1 MSTQSRE
8 YDLNEFFAHEIQ
20 SVPPSISDFGNLYLP
35 TNKAGILQCLKQPS
49 QAVPPTQPT
58 TPNFWMARSFFTA
71 CRCPLLVSIPSISWY
86 ADDIFLPYPHKQF
99 GNAKRLDI
107 VWDTYISDSLKEST
121 GEKRVEG
128 IRRKVSGNTKL
139 PRNWFDF
146 LRDSIN
152 KKKLFEFLTA
162 KVVKYNWPL
171 GKNVYITSGAAVALS
186 GLGSPMEDCNHEEA
200 DTRMM
205 VHILYPFITKR
216 GKEYLSLFVLWTQM
230 WVSSLLAYSMT
241 S

>member
-1 MSTQSRE
+1 M
-8 YDLNEFFAHEIQ
+8 
-20 SVPPSISDFGNLYLP
+20 
-35 TNKAGILQCLKQPS
+35 
-49 QAVPPTQPT
+49 
-58 TPNFWMARSFFTA
+58 
-71 CRCPLLVSIPSISWY
+71 
-86 ADDIFLPYPHKQF
+86 

-121 GEKRVEG
+121 GKKRVEG

-139 PRNWFDF
+139 PRNWVDF

-152 KKKLFEFLTA
+152 KKELFEFLTA
-162 KVVKYNWPL
+162 KVVKYNEPL

-186 GLGSPMEDCNHEEA
+186 GLGSPMEDYNHEEA
-200 DTRMM
+200 DTRLM
-205 VHILYPFITKR
+205 VHILYTFFTKR